1 MDMNIDY
8 SYGDC
13 ADADKVVDKVD
24 DDSNCCSNDFI
35 TRQTVPSYLIKIFSF
50 RTVVFILF

>member
-35 TRQTVPSYLIKIFSF
+35 TRQSIPAYLVQIFSS
-50 RTVVFILF
+50 RTVVFI

>member
-24 DDSNCCSNDFI
+24 DDSNCCSNDCI
-35 TRQTVPSYLIKIFSF
+35 TRQTIPAYLIYRTVVSS
-50 RTVVFILF
+50 RTVVFT